1 MKEKILNI
9 LKKYNSDRGRLM
21 DILIDIQDIYHHV
34 PDEAVGIIAD
44 QLDLSKVDVEQ
55 TISFYHFLTQ
65 TSVGEYAIYLNDS
78 PGAYMCGRAEVAKA
92 FEEEVGISF
101 NSVTQD
107 GLIGLWDTADIGMN
121 DQDPAAI
128 INGIVFTELDPSK
141 VKIIIREIKERKKV
155 EDIAENVADV
165 MYTKG
170 VLRTMVKNNIHLNK
184 PIPYDDHEVGSVLK
198 QALDL
203 TPDQIVSEIKESNLR
218 GRGGAGFPTGLKWEF
233 CRKSGGEDVYLVC
246 NADEGEPGTFKERV
260 ILTELPKMLFE
271 GMAIAGYAL
280 DARQGII
287 YLRYEYRYLHAYL
300 EDILQEMRDTN
311 LLGKNIAGK
320 TGFDFDIRIQLGA
333 GSYVCGEESG
343 LIESMEGKR
352 GEPRNRPPFPVES
365 GYLNKPTVVNNV
377 ETLCRV
383 VPIMQNGADW
393 FKSIGTKESA
403 GTKFLSISGDCNA
416 PGVYQVE
423 WGMTITE
430 MLKMVGATDVQAVK
444 VGGPSG
450 TCIDPSHFGRSI
462 AFEDLATGGS
472 MIIIGNKRDLLK
484 DFILPFTNFFIEE
497 SCGSCAPCRSLTVIL
512 RDKLTR
518 IIDGNGTQSD
528 ITELYDWAR
537 LGRTANRCG
546 LGQTAANPIITSIEN
561 FRNLYEDLVKTD
573 EEYLSAFN
581 MELAVAESCEV
592 VGRVPNI
599 KSH

>member
-1 MKEKILNI
+1 MSE
-9 LKKYNSDRGRLM
+9 
-21 DILIDIQDIYHHV
+21 
-34 PDEAVGIIAD
+34 
-44 QLDLSKVDVEQ
+44 VDVEQ
-55 TISFYHFLTQ
+55 TITFYHFFSLEP
-65 TSVGEYAIYLNDS
+65 VGKYAIYLNNS
-78 PGAYMCGRAEVAKA
+78 PGAYMYGRAEVAQA

-101 NSVTQD
+101 NSVTED

-121 DQDPAAI
+121 DQEPAAI
-128 INGIVFTELDPSK
+128 INGAIFTELDPAK
-141 VKIIIREIKERKKV
+141 VKKIIQEIKEGK
-155 EDIAENVADV
+155 EIEEIAENVADV

-170 VLRTMVKNNIHLNK
+170 ILRTMVKNNIHLK
-184 PIPYDDHEVGSVLK
+184 QSIPYDDHEVGKVLK
-198 QALDL
+198 KALAL
-203 TPDQIVSEIKESNLR
+203 TPEQIVEEIKDSNLR

-233 CRKSGGEDVYLVC
+233 CRKSGGEEVYLVC

-280 DARQGII
+280 NAKQGIV
-287 YLRYEYRYLHAYL
+287 YLRYEYRYLKDYL
-300 EDILQEMRDTN
+300 ESILQEMRDQN

-320 TGFDFDIRIQLGA
+320 AGFDFDIRIQLGA

-352 GEPRNRPPFPVES
+352 GEPRNRPPFPVER
-365 GYLNKPTVVNNV
+365 GYLDKPTVVNNV

-403 GTKFLSISGDCNA
+403 GTKFLSISGDCEK
-416 PGVYQVE
+416 PGVYEVD
-423 WGMTITE
+423 WGMTINE
-430 MLKMVGATDVQAVK
+430 MLEMVGATATQAVK

-472 MIIIGNKRDLLK
+472 MIIIGKERDLLA

-497 SCGSCAPCRSLTVIL
+497 SCGSCGPCRSLTVII
-512 RDKLTR
+512 RDKLQK
-518 IIDGNGTQSD
+518 ILDGNGTRND
-528 ITELYDWAR
+528 IDELYTWAKV
-537 LGRTANRCG
+537 GKPANRCG

-561 FRNLYEDLVKTD
+561 FRGLYEDLVKTD
-573 EEYLSAFN
+573 QGYLSSFN
-581 MELAVAESCEV
+581 MEDAVAESCAAV
-592 VGRVPNI
+592 DRVPNI